1 MELLVFD
8 DIEWAANAAIEIYKN
23 IQVSLNDKKICNVV
37 LTGGRSA
44 SKIYPFLQDL
54 LNESS
59 DQIAFYFGD
68 ERCVPP
74 DHEDSNYAL
83 VMRTLFSNGIRFNHF
98 VYKMYNG
105 NEDKETAALNY
116 EKLLPCSADLVIL
129 SLGDDGHIASLFPKG
144 SWKELHNRRVICSE
158 LPGIRHPRISVTAK
172 VLVNAKSIIVLASGK
187 NKGQVMAKLN
197 KSDDIFEIPA
207 RIALK
212 GTWVIDQ
219 SAFNAMKDS
228 IDANQK

>member
-1 MELLVFD
+1 MKILVFED
-8 DIEWAANAAIEIYKN
+8 TKWAANAANEIYKN
-23 IQVSLNDKKICNVV
+23 IQVYLNDEKTCNIV

-44 SKIYPFLQDL
+44 AKIYPFLQDL
-54 LNESS
+54 LNASN

-68 ERCVPP
+68 ERCVHP

-83 VMRTLFSNGIRFNHF
+83 AMRTLFSNGIRLNHL
-98 VYKMYNG
+98 VYQMYDG
-105 NEDKETAALNY
+105 YEDKETAALNY
-116 EKLLPCSADLVIL
+116 DKLLPSSPDLVIL

-144 SWKELHNRRVICSE
+144 SWKELQNRAVIYLE

-172 VLVNAKSIIVLASGK
+172 VLFNAKSIIVLASGK

-207 RIALK
+207 RIALR
-212 GTWVIDQ
+212 GTWIIDQ
-219 SAFNAMKDS
+219 SAFNAMKH
-228 IDANQK
+228 